1 MRELISNLKEKILS
15 EIKDSDKNTLEE
27 IRIKYLG
34 KKGEFTSILRNMAN
48 VSKEE
53 RPKIGELINQTKTEI
68 ENKINDKIEFFN
80 KKEQEKKIMDSEK
93 ECKLKAVEMF
103 F

>member
-48 VSKEE
+48 ISKEE

-68 ENKINDKIEFFN
+68 ENKINDKIELFN
-80 KKEQEKKIMDSEK
+80 KKELE
-93 ECKLKAVEMF
+93 
-103 F
+103 